1 MVFPHNINT
10 PVIGLSPMDGVTDA
24 PYRYI
29 TQQVGK
35 ADLIITEFVH
45 VMGLCRGGEV
55 LYRDLIYDETERPI
69 IAQIYGAQPEYF
81 YHAAK
86 ICCYLGFDGID
97 INMGCPAKSVV
108 HSGGG
113 AALIR
118 TPDLAVE
125 IIRATRRGIEDF
137 WQDGELTGIE
147 KHIKNQVYAQ
157 RFATIPLSEQ
167 IASERKQEIAAQI
180 ARQQPKFTLSVKTR
194 IGYDQEVGEDWAKRL
209 SEESLDWLGMH
220 GRTLKQM
227 YLGQADW
234 DALARARAATRLPF
248 LANGDIKD
256 GNSALAA
263 LQQIN
268 ADGVL
273 IGRASFGNPW
283 IFRSRDQ
290 IATALHNAKEQ
301 PGIEIAQIIDYKPTA
316 GEVWDTM
323 EEHARLHVQI
333 KGEPAFTQMR
343 KHFAWYAMHLAN
355 ARDLRPHLVR
365 LNNVEELKQLRL
377 SMSQPS

>member
-1 MVFPHNINT
+1 
-10 PVIGLSPMDGVTDA
+10 MDGVTDA
-24 PYRYI
+24 PYRFI
-29 TQQVGK
+29 TQQIGK

-55 LYRDLIYDETERPI
+55 LYRDLIYDESERPI
-69 IAQIYGAQPEYF
+69 IAQIYGSQPEYF

-97 INMGCPAKSVV
+97 INMGCPAKNVV

-157 RFATIPLSEQ
+157 RFASIPLVEQ
-167 IASERKQEIAAQI
+167 TEAARKDEIAKQI
-180 ARQQPKFTLSVKTR
+180 TRQQPKFTLSVKTR
-194 IGYDQEVGEDWAKRL
+194 IGYDQDVGVDWAKRL

-234 DALARARAATRLPF
+234 DALAHARAATHLPF

-256 GNSALAA
+256 GNSALKA
-263 LQQIN
+263 LQQID

-283 IFRSRDQ
+283 IFRSREQ
-290 IATALHNAKEQ
+290 ISAAVDKAKQ
-301 PGIEIAQIIDYKPTA
+301 YPGSAPEPIIDYKPSEI
-316 GEVWDTM
+316 EVWDTM
-323 EEHARLHVQI
+323 QEHARLHVQI

-343 KHFAWYAMHLAN
+343 KHFAWYAAHLPN
-355 ARDLRPHLVR
+355 GKDLRPALVR
-365 LNNVEELKQLRL
+365 LDTLEGMVALRATI
-377 SMSQPS
+377 PSASAA